1 MPKIRPLTPEQ
12 IETKSKLL
20 YHHVTCKH
28 LKGLRISLTPVAHR
42 HQGAFSAIGIAST
55 ETVRAGLKAVDA
67 SPFKTVFVV
76 DVASGEV
83 LFALS
88 KNEDYVAAAKK
99 KNPSPNPPPPPPPP
113 SECCQLC
120 GFMGGTSCQPLADGS
135 CICFGAD
142 RGNASGDLDDE
153 LGSLTP

>member
-1 MPKIRPLTPEQ
+1 MTPGI
-12 IETKSKLL
+12 IEARQRGRKPWRG
-20 YHHVTCKH
+20 HHAGGVSSRDIKVS
-28 LKGLRISLTPVAHR
+28 I
-42 HQGAFSAIGIAST
+42 
-55 ETVRAGLKAVDA
+55 RAGLKAVDA

>member
-12 IETKSKLL
+12 IAAKSKLL
-20 YHHVTCKH
+20 YHHVTCKQ
-28 LKGLRISLTPVAHR
+28 LKGLRISLTPAAQR
-42 HQGAFSAIGIAST
+42 HAGAFAALGIAST
-55 ETVRAGLKAVDA
+55 ETIRAGLKAVDA
-67 SPFKTVFVV
+67 SPFQTVFVV
-76 DVASGEV
+76 DVETGAV

-88 KNEDYVAAAKK
+88 KNDEYVAAAKK
-99 KNPSPNPPPPPPPP
+99 KNPGPSPTPPPPP

-120 GFMGGTSCQPLADGS
+120 GFMGGTSCQPLSDGS

-142 RGNASGDLDDE
+142 RGDASGDLDDE